1 MLKFFRK
8 RRPVS
13 VQPARLDVR
22 ELLIARWHGLT
33 EAEWCALPAIVKV
46 DHREAYYRAWGLG
59 K

>member
-1 MLKFFRK
+1 
-8 RRPVS
+8 